1 MLQKEAGW
9 SRTWWRAGSC
19 DRTRLL
25 GNLVTQSRDF
35 R

>member
-1 MLQKEAGW
+1 LQKEAGVTHVVA
-9 SRTWWRAGSC
+9 RRLV